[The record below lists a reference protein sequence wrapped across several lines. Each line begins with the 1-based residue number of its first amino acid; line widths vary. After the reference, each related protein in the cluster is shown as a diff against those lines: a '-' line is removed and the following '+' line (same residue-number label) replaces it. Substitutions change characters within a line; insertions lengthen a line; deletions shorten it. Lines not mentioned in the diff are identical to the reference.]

1 MDYENILYE
10 PKDGIGWITINR
22 PKAMNALSTSLLA
35 ELCDAFKTLEEDGNI
50 RAVVIKGAG
59 EKAFSAGADLG
70 EIKDLKI
77 RGAFDYSRAAHRAFN
92 AVEQCGKPV
101 IACINGLAMGG
112 GAELALSCHIRVA
125 AEGAKIGFPESGLG
139 GMPGMGGT
147 QRLPRLIGKGAALSY
162 LLTGDMIKA
171 EQGLKLGLYHQIFP
185 NEEVAQGAEG
195 LAKKLIKKSPLSLK
209 FIIQA
214 VTNGLEGNIEEGLV
228 LEAALMAALKN
239 SEDAEEGLKA
249 IFEKRPPTFKGE

>member
-1 MDYENILYE
+1 MDYQNILYE

-101 IACINGLAMGG
+101 IACINGLALGG

-195 LAKKLIKKSPLSLK
+195 LAKKLVKKSPLSLK

-249 IFEKRPPTFKGE
+249 IFEKRPPIFKGE

>member
-1 MDYENILYE
+1 MDYENIIYE
-10 PKDGIGWITINR
+10 PKDDIGWITINR

-185 NEEVAQGAEG
+185 NEEVAQGAEA
-195 LAKKLIKKSPLSLK
+195 LAKKLVKKSPLSLK

>member
-1 MDYENILYE
+1 MDYQNILYE

-195 LAKKLIKKSPLSLK
+195 LAKKLVKKSPLSLK

-249 IFEKRPPTFKGE
+249 IFEKRPPIFKGE

>member
-35 ELCDAFKTLEEDGNI
+35 ELCDAIKTVEENGDI
-50 RAVVIKGAG
+50 RAVVILGAG

-92 AVEQCGKPV
+92 AIEQCAKPV

-125 AEGAKIGFPESGLG
+125 SEGAKIGFPESGLG
-139 GMPGMGGT
+139 GIPGMGGT
-147 QRLPRLIGKGAALSY
+147 QRLPRLIGKGVALSC
-162 LLTGDMIKA
+162 LLTGDMIRA
-171 EQGLKLGLYHQIFP
+171 EQGLNCGLYYKIFP
-185 NEEVAQGAEG
+185 NEEVVQGAEA
-195 LAKKLIKKSPLSLK
+195 LAKKLLQKSPLSLK

-239 SEDAEEGLKA
+239 SEDAKEGLKA

>member
-101 IACINGLAMGG
+101 IACINGLALGG

-195 LAKKLIKKSPLSLK
+195 LAKKLVKKSPLSLK

-249 IFEKRPPTFKGE
+249 IFEKRPPIFKGE

>member
-35 ELCDAFKTLEEDGNI
+35 ELCDAIKTVEEDGDINV
-50 RAVVIKGAG
+50 VVIKGAG

-77 RGAFDYSRAAHRAFN
+77 KGAFDYSRAAHRALN
-92 AVEQCGKPV
+92 TVEQCAKPV

-139 GMPGMGGT
+139 GIPGMGGT
-147 QRLPRLIGKGAALSY
+147 QRLPRLIGKGVALSY

-171 EQGLKLGLYHQIFP
+171 EQGLNCGLYHQIFP
-185 NEEVAQGAEG
+185 NEEVVQGAEA
-195 LAKKLIKKSPLSLK
+195 LAKKLAQKSPLSLK

-214 VTNGLEGNIEEGLV
+214 VANGLEGNIEEGLV
-228 LEAALMAALKN
+228 LEAAFMAAIKN

-249 IFEKRPPTFKGE
+249 IFEKRAPTFKGE

>member
-1 MDYENILYE
+1 MDYQNILYE
-10 PKDGIGWITINR
+10 PKDGIGWISINR

-50 RAVVIKGAG
+50 RAVVIKGTG

-139 GMPGMGGT
+139 GIPGMGGT

-185 NEEVAQGAEG
+185 NEEAVQGAET
-195 LAKKLIKKSPLSLK
+195 LAKKLVQKSPLSLK

-239 SEDAEEGLKA
+239 SEDAEEGLRA
-249 IFEKRPPTFKGE
+249 IFEKRTPTFKGE